1 MQLTNYLVLLA
12 SLRPIIGFITEIL
25 LETVSFSTINL
36 LKCINLL
43 YLRIKSGSVSIT
55 WRKKVVNSNT
65 DSYPRIVIFFQIL
78 TIFYLIYPFLGWE
91 LLTHLWVHLGFLG
104 FGGFFL
110 LEEGCIYLRK
120 KKKLTRI
127 QIIFHIVPLQF
138 FHLSLLNNFLLRKC
152 SCLTIQAG
160 TSTPHKLRSKLAVLD
175 SLYYTPHPES
185 DAVSQSR
192 VSVLHIL
199 KII

>member
-1 MQLTNYLVLLA
+1 M
-12 SLRPIIGFITEIL
+12 
-25 LETVSFSTINL
+25 
-36 LKCINLL
+36 KK
-43 YLRIKSGSVSIT
+43 KSGQFKYWQLSQNSYFLS
-55 WRKKVVNSNT
+55 NSNYIL
-65 DSYPRIVIFFQIL
+65 SNIPLFRMGASHSSLSSFGISGFWRVFFAWRGL
-78 TIFYLIYPFLGWE
+78 
-91 LLTHLWVHLGFLG
+91 HLF
-104 FGGFFL
+104 
-110 LEEGCIYLRK
+110 EK

-152 SCLTIQAG
+152 SCLTIQAV

-185 DAVSQSR
+185 DPVSQSR

>member
-1 MQLTNYLVLLA
+1 MQLTNYFVLLA

-65 DSYPRIVIFFQIL
+65 DSYPRIVIFFQIV

-104 FGGFFL
+104 FGGFFFAWRGL
-110 LEEGCIYLRK
+110 HLFEK
-120 KKKLTRI
+120 KKSWQESRLFSTSC
-127 QIIFHIVPLQF
+127 HCSF
-138 FHLSLLNNFLLRKC
+138 F
-152 SCLTIQAG
+152 T
-160 TSTPHKLRSKLAVLD
+160 
-175 SLYYTPHPES
+175 
-185 DAVSQSR
+185 
-192 VSVLHIL
+192 
-199 KII
+199 